1 MTSGEK
7 LCQRSVLIRDEVD
20 SLESEKNIFQLKFSH
35 ISNHIYHDSFAGTV
49 NGGKGKKL
57 ALNVRHSH
65 LLHIFFQQTKSFLL
79 HKF

>member
-20 SLESEKNIFQLKFSH
+20 SLESEMKIFQLKFSH
-35 ISNHIYHDSFAGTV
+35 ISNHIYHDSFAGRV
-49 NGGKGKKL
+49 NGGRGEEL

-65 LLHIFFQQTKSFLL
+65 LLHIFFSPNK
-79 HKF
+79 KFSAT